1 MRTLRE
7 FDDAFKDSL
16 YFKMADIPL
25 QYRGL
30 NQLRTNLYF
39 PDNLIELKS
48 DSPVTVYI
56 GVNDQ
61 GENPLPEDF
70 QNTENVLSIFKI
82 SKHNKNP
89 AKEVKAIKSIPFR
102 IYKKEFSQGIIKI
115 PIMQPDQGKVT
126 LHYNIKNTKF
136 V

>member
-1 MRTLRE
+1 MRTLKE

-30 NQLRTNLYF
+30 NQLRANLYF
-39 PDNLIELKS
+39 LDNMIELKS
-48 DSPVTVYI
+48 DSPITVYI

-61 GENPLPEDF
+61 GQNPLPEDF

-82 SKHNKNP
+82 SKHNKI
-89 AKEVKAIKSIPFR
+89 ATKEVKAAKSIPFR
-102 IYKKEFSQGIIKI
+102 IYKKEFAQGVIKI
-115 PIMQPDQGKVT
+115 PIIQLDQGKVIIS
-126 LHYNIKNTKF
+126 LNS
-136 V
+136 